1 MNKRRRFINED
12 AKTDDDFKRAIS
24 KRSQADDLDDA
35 AAPEDDDWDQCV
47 QISSEGGDDVFAQT
61 YDAKADPELKE
72 ASAKK
77 AYMGQQLNENF
88 QFMKWLK
95 NEVTQAGGWENLDVN
110 KLIADLPD
118 EAPDKM
124 FSPRWMANDLPI
136 DLPKFGY
143 DVPKDYFINQVR
155 GANAAANTTAANKP
169 KVELGDDAKAILAAF
184 KDYEDKEQSI
194 AEAVNDKYDSIYY
207 AVLSAARCKSLK
219 RHVLLYGGAGC
230 GKTFMIM
237 QALRK
242 TFGDDLTGTNDK
254 GYTCIRNNGSVGTS
268 KTAII
273 AFFYKLR
280 YHKIIFLD
288 DCDGFL
294 EIKDQDIQNMLKGM
308 LDPDNTEK
316 DPIAI
321 TVPATVVPGVNKLL
335 GLGGGKQEESRNFK
349 SIYGEL
355 YNDKPLYESDDDD
368 DIRFDDDDD
377 TDIPFDD
384 EEPSEDMIGDDEPL
398 STRNFFFHSAL
409 IIASNLERKDL
420 NSAVLS
426 RCESIELNLTTPEF
440 LYRLKTILPNLK
452 TNDDLDLDPKVQS
465 YLYGRAYKE
474 LAAAIELS
482 ENGEEVFGKP
492 IRIARHLEFRIVPEL
507 AGKLQRCMDMYID
520 RNGIDGPVE
529 EVYPKVAAKVQAT
542 FWKRYMLPTLATA

>member
-1 MNKRRRFINED
+1 MNKKRRFINEG
-12 AKTDDDFKRAIS
+12 AKVEFFDDHTSDT
-24 KRSQADDLDDA
+24 
-35 AAPEDDDWDQCV
+35 EDNDWDQCV
-47 QISSEGGDDVFAQT
+47 RISSEGGDDVFAQT

-95 NEVTQAGGWENLDVN
+95 NEVAQAGGWENLDVN

-143 DVPKDYFINQVR
+143 DVPKNYFIDQVR
-155 GANAAANTTAANKP
+155 GANASASATATNKP
-169 KVELGDDAKAILAAF
+169 KVDLGDDAKAILSAF
-184 KDYEDKEQSI
+184 KDYEEKEQSI
-194 AEAVNDKYDSIYY
+194 ADAVNDKYDSIYY

-242 TFGDDLTGTNDK
+242 TFGNDLSGTNDK

-335 GLGGGKQEESRNFK
+335 GLGGGKQEESRNFR

-355 YNDKPLYESDDDD
+355 YNNKPLYEADEEYDFSDLPTDDNS
-368 DIRFDDDDD
+368 D

-384 EEPSEDMIGDDEPL
+384 EVPSEDTIGDDEPL

-520 RNGIDGPVE
+520 RNNIDGPVE